1 MAVEHLNPAEDH
13 RRTNQEDDRH
23 NNDEDGERVR
33 QVFTGRSSREGPKAP
48 RRRTRQ
54 AGPNSVNAVAGGPA
68 GGYALHGDRTVWA
81 WGSGYSGH
89 PTHRRGEGR
98 CRPRAQALLTISTE
112 ISTAATVPLFS
123 SQWVVFLSSGQPTPG
138 P

>member
-1 MAVEHLNPAEDH
+1 VAVEHLNPAEDH

-68 GGYALHGDRTVWA
+68 GGYALYGDRTVWA
-81 WGSGYSGH
+81 GGRAI
-89 PTHRRGEGR
+89 PATRRTVEEKGDVDLALRR
-98 CRPRAQALLTISTE
+98 C
-112 ISTAATVPLFS
+112 
-123 SQWVVFLSSGQPTPG
+123 
-138 P
+138 

>member
-54 AGPNSVNAVAGGPA
+54 AGPNSVIGGLGEGVAGVLARNYPVPVDMVGIDDEF
-68 GGYALHGDRTVWA
+68 GQ
-81 WGSGYSGH
+81 SGH
-89 PTHRRGEGR
+89 GELIAHYGLAETDLAAAVKGVIAR
-98 CRPRAQALLTISTE
+98 KRA
-112 ISTAATVPLFS
+112 
-123 SQWVVFLSSGQPTPG
+123 
-138 P
+138 